1 MTGDV
6 DQLIERC
13 RVNVSGGGAHGQ
25 TQATVPH
32 FGRTC
37 RIFHPLLFTPPPS
50 FYHDRHDPHRRF
62 LLIYAVKQVNVVSI
76 QLPHGRDGAENGNAG
91 RGQSVDSS
99 AELKGVMMNI
109 NDGGK

>member
-1 MTGDV
+1 MPCERVGGWSTWPDAGNGATFRKDV
-6 DQLIERC
+6 
-13 RVNVSGGGAHGQ
+13 S
-25 TQATVPH
+25 H
-32 FGRTC
+32 FSPSP
-37 RIFHPLLFTPPPS
+37 IHPPPS

-109 NDGGK
+109 NDGGKWGGRAAD